1 MIDIKTYIREGF
13 YSNIGGSLS
22 RLIKEI
28 PDKITERSYLH
39 EIGNLRFF
47 FDAEKTRLYKEL
59 KELFFSVPSFKTTY
73 IFKYKAGRLGGHVV
87 TETLRYEFIKNNT
100 NDCMMRSIITSED
113 HPGEETIETEE
124 TYTDVKDL
132 LCNFVSYLRNRRWI
146 SEKDLA
152 EFGKTFTFEIL
163 K

>member
-1 MIDIKTYIREGF
+1 MKEIVTYIQEGF
-13 YSNIGGSLS
+13 YSNIGGNLG

-28 PDKITERSYLH
+28 PDKITERFYLNQINTNIN
-39 EIGNLRFF
+39 EL
-47 FDAEKTRLYKEL
+47 EKEL

-132 LCNFVSYLRNRRWI
+132 LCNFVYYLRNRRWI

>member
-1 MIDIKTYIREGF
+1 MIDIKTYIQEGF

-59 KELFFSVPSFKTTY
+59 KELFFSVPSFETSY
-73 IFKYKAGRLGGHVV
+73 VYEYMSGRPGGVPV
-87 TETLRYEFIKNNT
+87 KETLRYEFIKRSA
-100 NDCMMRSIITSED
+100 NDCKMRRVVIAED
-113 HPGEETIETEE
+113 QPRKEKVEAEE

-132 LCNFVSYLRNRRWI
+132 LCNFVYYLRNRSLDTRENLK
-146 SEKDLA
+146 SY
-152 EFGKTFTFEIL
+152 GKIFTFEIL

>member
-1 MIDIKTYIREGF
+1 MKEIVTYIREGF

-39 EIGNLRFF
+39 EIGNLRYF

-73 IFKYKAGRLGGHVV
+73 IYEYMSGRPGGVLV
-87 TETLRYEFIKNNT
+87 KETLRYEFIKRNAD
-100 NDCMMRSIITSED
+100 DCKMRRVVIAED
-113 HPGEETIETEE
+113 QPGKERVEAEE

-132 LCNFVSYLRNRRWI
+132 LCNFVYYLRNRRWI
-146 SEKDLA
+146 KEKDLA
-152 EFGKTFTFEIL
+152 DFGKTFTFEIL

>member
-1 MIDIKTYIREGF
+1 MIDIKTYIQEGF

-59 KELFFSVPSFKTTY
+59 KELFFSVPSFKTSY
-73 IFKYKAGRLGGHVV
+73 VYEYMSGRPGGVPV
-87 TETLRYEFIKNNT
+87 KETLRYEFIKRSA
-100 NDCMMRSIITSED
+100 NDCKMRRVVIAEDQPGKEKVEAEEVYTS
-113 HPGEETIETEE
+113 T
-124 TYTDVKDL
+124 KDL
-132 LCNFVSYLRNRRWI
+132 LCEFVYYLRNRWVDAR
-146 SEKDLA
+146 ENL
-152 EFGKTFTFEIL
+152 ERYGRTFTFEIL

>member
-1 MIDIKTYIREGF
+1 MKELAAYIHEGF

-39 EIGNLRFF
+39 EIGNLRYF

-73 IFKYKAGRLGGHVV
+73 IFKYKAGRLGGVLV
-87 TETLRYEFIKNNT
+87 KETLRYEFIKRNAD
-100 NDCMMRSIITSED
+100 DCKMRRVVIAED
-113 HPGEETIETEE
+113 QPGEETIETEE
-124 TYTDVKDL
+124 TYTDVKNL
-132 LCNFVSYLRNRRWI
+132 LCNFVYYLRNRRWI